1 LIDEL
6 GGMIVAEEAKKSG
19 FNTKKVLILVLV
31 FGLFLVV
38 TVGVA
43 YMVAVKV
50 VVDENK
56 TENPKNSEVEERGI
70 LVSGGEFTTNL
81 KDKGII
87 KITLEYEVENEKVKE
102 EVEEKSPIIK
112 DKVISVLRSQKYDEV
127 NGYMGME
134 NLRSSIKQELNKI
147 LQKGKLMEVYITDI
161 IVF

>member
-1 LIDEL
+1 MIDEL